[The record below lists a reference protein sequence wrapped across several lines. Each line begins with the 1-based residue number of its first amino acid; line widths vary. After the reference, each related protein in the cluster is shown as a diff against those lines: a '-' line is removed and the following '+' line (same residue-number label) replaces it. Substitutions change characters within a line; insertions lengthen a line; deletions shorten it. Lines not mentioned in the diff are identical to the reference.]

1 MARTKKATENKY
13 KEFKY
18 DGKEFQYTGRIY
30 PDYQQETKSKKATI
44 TPISITLNSV
54 FTIKGCK
61 LFQTDNNAWIKFP
74 EYLHSKEDNEY
85 RSYIYYPEELND
97 EINELVKVIEEALD
111 K

>member
-1 MARTKKATENKY
+1 MARKKKANENKY

-30 PDYQQETKSKKATI
+30 PDYQIESEKATI
-44 TPISITLNSV
+44 TPISITLDSV
-54 FTIKGCK
+54 FTIKGCR

-74 EYLHSKEDNEY
+74 EYLHSKKDNEY
-85 RSYIYYPEELND
+85 RSYIYYPEELN
-97 EINELVKVIEEALD
+97 EEMGELVKVIEEALD